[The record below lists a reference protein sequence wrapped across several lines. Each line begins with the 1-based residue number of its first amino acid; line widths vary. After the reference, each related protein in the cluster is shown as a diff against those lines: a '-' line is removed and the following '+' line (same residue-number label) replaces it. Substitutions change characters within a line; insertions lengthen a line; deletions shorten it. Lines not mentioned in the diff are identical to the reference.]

1 MVIRKL
7 CSTLVV
13 YFLQFSATWTLPVKH
28 LVLCLCADQF
38 VPTADVKNAP
48 ELQQL
53 VSQLSP
59 QKVSAA
65 LWFTTTLAEEVSKT
79 DGNNI
84 KQ

>member
-13 YFLQFSATWTLPVKH
+13 YFLQFSASWSLPVKH

-38 VPTADVKNAP
+38 VATTDVKNAP
-48 ELQQL
+48 EVQQL
-53 VSQLSP
+53 VSQLTP
-59 QKVSAA
+59 QKVLAA
-65 LWFTTTLAEEVSKT
+65 LWFVTTLAEEVSKT